1 MPRAKTSTSK
11 KVNMIQEPLVESDEE
26 YEPESAPA
34 PKPKPVKRVLGKTA
48 KKVPKPATPPPSPV
62 AEPEAAEDADYPEE
76 DEAPA
81 PARKAKKEK
90 RPLSLWMQTLQEHGY
105 MTRGSAFKP
114 TPKKGSPEYVA
125 VRAAF
130 DAKKAGQ

>member
-1 MPRAKTSTSK
+1 MPRAK
-11 KVNMIQEPLVESDEE
+11 KVVIEEPIVESDEE
-26 YEPESAPA
+26 YEEPAPA

-90 RPLSLWMQTLQEHGY
+90 KPLSLWMTTLQQHGY

-114 TPKKGSPEYVA
+114 TPKKGSAEYVA

-130 DAKKAGQ
+130 DKAKAALAAEQ